1 MTQPTNNFKQL
12 NAGSIAINIDT
23 NDTTQSNSNLRIYQT
38 PVQHLPAD
46 LYVPPQAFAIWLEQ
60 FAGPLDFLLY
70 LCNMKKLV
78 LIMLAILMLSACKT
92 TTKIVE
98 VPVEVVKKEYIYD
111 TKIDS
116 VYIRDSVDRWQ
127 KGDTLYITKWHTKF
141 KYINKVDTIVKTD
154 SIPKIVPVV
163 KEVEVNHIYW
173 WQKTL
178 MWVGGILSTCIIIS
192 LIHKLKK

>member
-1 MTQPTNNFKQL
+1 
-12 NAGSIAINIDT
+12 
-23 NDTTQSNSNLRIYQT
+23 
-38 PVQHLPAD
+38 
-46 LYVPPQAFAIWLEQ
+46 
-60 FAGPLDFLLY
+60 
-70 LCNMKKLV
+70 MKKLV
-78 LIMLAILMLSACKT
+78 FIILAILMLSACKT

-173 WQKTL
+173 WQKIL

>member
-1 MTQPTNNFKQL
+1 
-12 NAGSIAINIDT
+12 
-23 NDTTQSNSNLRIYQT
+23 
-38 PVQHLPAD
+38 
-46 LYVPPQAFAIWLEQ
+46 
-60 FAGPLDFLLY
+60 
-70 LCNMKKLV
+70 
-78 LIMLAILMLSACKT
+78 MLTILMLSACRT
-92 TTKIVE
+92 ITKIVE
-98 VPVEVVKKEYIYD
+98 IPVEVIKKEYIHD

-116 VYIRDSVDRWQ
+116 VYIRDSTDRRQ

-141 KYINKVDTIVKTD
+141 KYINKVDTLVKID

-178 MWVGGILSTCIIIS
+178 MWVGGILLIYIIIS

>member
-1 MTQPTNNFKQL
+1 
-12 NAGSIAINIDT
+12 
-23 NDTTQSNSNLRIYQT
+23 
-38 PVQHLPAD
+38 
-46 LYVPPQAFAIWLEQ
+46 
-60 FAGPLDFLLY
+60 
-70 LCNMKKLV
+70 
-78 LIMLAILMLSACKT
+78 MLTILMLSACRT
-92 TTKIVE
+92 TTRIVE
-98 VPVEVVKKEYIYD
+98 VPVEVIKKEYIYD

-141 KYINKVDTIVKTD
+141 KYIIKVDTLIKTD
-154 SIPKIVPVV
+154 SIPKIVSVE

-178 MWVGGILSTCIIIS
+178 MWVGGILLIYIIIS

>member
-1 MTQPTNNFKQL
+1 
-12 NAGSIAINIDT
+12 
-23 NDTTQSNSNLRIYQT
+23 
-38 PVQHLPAD
+38 
-46 LYVPPQAFAIWLEQ
+46 
-60 FAGPLDFLLY
+60 
-70 LCNMKKLV
+70 
-78 LIMLAILMLSACKT
+78 MLAILMLSACKT

-98 VPVEVVKKEYIYD
+98 VPVEVVKKEYIHD

-178 MWVGGILSTCIIIS
+178 MWLGGITIIL
-192 LIHKLKK
+192 LIIVITYRMKK

>member
-1 MTQPTNNFKQL
+1 
-12 NAGSIAINIDT
+12 
-23 NDTTQSNSNLRIYQT
+23 
-38 PVQHLPAD
+38 
-46 LYVPPQAFAIWLEQ
+46 
-60 FAGPLDFLLY
+60 
-70 LCNMKKLV
+70 MKKLV
-78 LIMLAILMLSACKT
+78 FIMLAILMLSACKT

-98 VPVEVVKKEYIYD
+98 VPVEVIKKEYIHD
-111 TKIDS
+111 AKIDS
-116 VYIRDSVDRWQ
+116 VYIRDSIDRWQ

-178 MWVGGILSTCIIIS
+178 MYIGFLVVIILLSIIGFKLYK
-192 LIHKLKK
+192 LIRK

>member
-1 MTQPTNNFKQL
+1 MN
-12 NAGSIAINIDT
+12 
-23 NDTTQSNSNLRIYQT
+23 
-38 PVQHLPAD
+38 
-46 LYVPPQAFAIWLEQ
+46 
-60 FAGPLDFLLY
+60 
-70 LCNMKKLV
+70 KKLILLLLG
-78 LIMLAILMLSACKT
+78 LILCISCKT
-92 TTKIVE
+92 STKIVE
-98 VPVEVVKKEYIYD
+98 VPIEVVKKEYIHD

-178 MWVGGILSTCIIIS
+178 IWVGGILLIYIIIS